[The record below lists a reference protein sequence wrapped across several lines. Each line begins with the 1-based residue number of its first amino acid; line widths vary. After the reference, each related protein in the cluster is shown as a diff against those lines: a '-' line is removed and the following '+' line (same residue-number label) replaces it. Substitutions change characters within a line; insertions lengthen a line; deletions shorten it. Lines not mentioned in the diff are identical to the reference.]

1 MNYDKKKLNKVIK
14 DIKNDLVIFCNN
26 KKLLI
31 QNMKKYENI
40 KFFVETHKR
49 KKYDY
54 SDLLKL
60 AELEFYIAEIE
71 IKTALSNK
79 QFREASSIYNNYF
92 QNSSQKI
99 YLLQYIQNSEKQY
112 VINVVLPQLLNE
124 SNFDYRYKIINKLRG
139 NITDETYND
148 LVSYVDE
155 LNTKQS
161 ENQITKLARSKNYK
175 IAFEYAKCI
184 KDKKIRTSCIKIIL
198 NITKEYIKELY
209 NNLGYPKCKSK
220 TDELL
225 NEYNSEYKEEI
236 VQYSDELKKIAILQN
251 KIYSKLRNFDFL
263 EADNIYRKNR
273 EFLEENIYKNK
284 KSAAIKQY
292 FKTLDIDINDEQ
304 AMSLSGLSQNTLVTA
319 RAGSG
324 KTRTIACKAIYAIE
338 KENIKPEE
346 ILLLSFNGNAAT
358 EMKQRIINDFKYNKF
373 DKDSAK
379 TFHSLAYN
387 IVKPQEVLL
396 YDDSDKEVK
405 QNLTKFI
412 DKIYSS
418 KEILTEDFKNNLYE
432 YYRWTPDN
440 RDNFIKYWA
449 FKNDDEK
456 YTYLRNKKRV
466 TLSREK
472 VKSNGEKWIADF
484 LFEHDIKYKYEKILT
499 CRKYFENY
507 NNQGLKMYH
516 PDFTIWNNKDQTTY
530 IIEHWGIDEN
540 DQYKKV
546 PKYWKKTWDEYY
558 KEMLWKRNI
567 INNAPNIKLI
577 ETSICDL
584 ECGRT
589 NFEKI
594 LKNKLELSGISC
606 NKLSKE
612 EIFERIED
620 NFSNDMAKKF
630 AQFILY
636 AQKENFTPD
645 DIDKKLKND
654 VFKGNKRCE
663 SFVIMANEIYKRY
676 NSKLDEEH
684 RTDFDH
690 ILLKA
695 TEKIISS
702 HGNCEI
708 LLQNKRQKIKDIK
721 MILIDEYQDFSQLF
735 FDMINAILKFNP
747 DIKLYCVGDD
757 WQAINAFA
765 GSNLKFFNDF
775 EKYFPNSDFANLSC
789 NYRSYK
795 NIVESGNQLM
805 KGMGVPSNYINH
817 NEGKIELYYV
827 DDVNIYKDG
836 GKDID
841 IEFIYDNETTPDQ
854 KPFFG
859 IKHRYFKKCIEI
871 ISQNPEQSYIIM
883 HRKTT
888 LCNYEELQ
896 KFENAIRKY
905 FRKYNIVI
913 DIKVDT
919 IHKFKGME
927 AENIIIL
934 EATDSEFPLIHPD
947 SEIYLIFNRTP
958 QMILNDEKR
967 LFYVAL
973 TRARKNIY
981 ILAEKSCCSEYVMVI
996 KDSINNQRQVLYD
1009 KELEEIIQNLDLF

>member
-1 MNYDKKKLNKVIK
+1 MRYDKEKLNKVIK
-14 DIKNDLVIFCNN
+14 NIKNDLIIFCEN
-26 KKLLI
+26 KKLLQ
-31 QNMKKYENI
+31 QNWKKYENI
-40 KFFVETHKR
+40 RIFVETHK
-49 KKYDY
+49 KQKYDN

-60 AELEFYIAEIE
+60 AELEFYIAKIE

-79 QFREASSIYNNYF
+79 QFKEAFSIYNSYF

-99 YLLQYIQNSEKQY
+99 YLLQYIQNSEKKY
-112 VINVVLPQLLNE
+112 ITNVVLPQLLNE
-124 SNFDYRYKIINKLRG
+124 SNFDYRYKRINKFCN
-139 NITDETYND
+139 NITDEAYND
-148 LVSYVDE
+148 LVLYVDE
-155 LNTKQS
+155 LNIKES
-161 ENQITKLARSKNYK
+161 ENQITKLTQSKNYK
-175 IAFEYAKCI
+175 IAFKYAKLI
-184 KDKKIRTSCIKIIL
+184 KNEEIKVRCIKIIL
-198 NITKEYIKELY
+198 GNTKEYIKKLY
-209 NNLGYPKCKSK
+209 NNLGYPKCKSNIG
-220 TDELL
+220 ELL
-225 NEYNSEYKEEI
+225 NEYSTEYKEEI

-251 KIYSKLRNFDFL
+251 KIYSKLRDFDFL

-304 AMSLSGLSQNTLVTA
+304 AISLSGLSQNTLITA

-338 KENIKPEE
+338 KEHIKPDE
-346 ILLLSFNGNAAT
+346 ILLLSFNGNAAI

-373 DKDSAK
+373 DKDSVK

-387 IVKPQEVLL
+387 IVKPQEELL

-418 KEILTEDFKNNLYE
+418 KEILTESFKNNLYE

-440 RDNFIKYWA
+440 RDDFIKYWA
-449 FKNDDEK
+449 FKNNDEK
-456 YTYLRNKKRV
+456 YTYLRNRKYI
-466 TLSREK
+466 TLNREK

-499 CRKYFENY
+499 CRKYLENY
-507 NNQGLKMYH
+507 SNQGLKMYH
-516 PDFTIWNNKDQTTY
+516 PDFTIWNDENQTTY

-546 PKYWKKTWDEYY
+546 PKHWKKTWDEYY

-567 INNAPNIKLI
+567 INNVPNIKLI
-577 ETSICDL
+577 ETSIRDL

-612 EIFERIED
+612 EIFKRIED
-620 NFSNDMAKKF
+620 NFANDMAKKF
-630 AQFILY
+630 TQFILY
-636 AQKENFTPD
+636 TQKENFTPN

-676 NSKLDEEH
+676 NPKLDEEH
-684 RTDFDH
+684 KTDFDH

-695 TEKIISS
+695 REKIISS
-702 HGNCEI
+702 QGNCEI

-721 MILIDEYQDFSQLF
+721 MILVDEYQDFSQLF

-775 EKYFPNSDFANLSC
+775 GKYFPNSDFANLSY

-805 KGMGVPSNYINH
+805 KDKGVPSKYIND

-827 DDVNIYKDG
+827 DDVNIYNDNTKN
-836 GKDID
+836 ID
-841 IEFIYDNETTPDQ
+841 VEFIYDNETTLDS
-854 KPFFG
+854 KIFFG
-859 IKHRYFKKCIEI
+859 MNHRYFKKCIEI
-871 ISQNPEQSYIIM
+871 ISQNVEQRYFII
-883 HRKTT
+883 HRETKF
-888 LCNYEELQ
+888 NYKDIKEF
-896 KFENAIRKY
+896 KNAIKEY
-905 FRKYNIVI
+905 FRKRNIDV
-913 DIKVDT
+913 DIEIGT
-919 IHKFKGME
+919 AHSFKGME
-927 AENIIIL
+927 ANSVIIL
-934 EATDSEFPLIHPD
+934 EATDREFPLIHPD
-947 SEIYLIFNRTP
+947 SEMYLIFNRIP
-958 QMILNDEKR
+958 QMILDDEKR

-973 TRARKNIY
+973 TRAKKNIY
-981 ILAEKSCCSEYVMVI
+981 ILTEKSCCSEYIVAI
-996 KDSINNQRQVLYD
+996 KDFINNQKQIFHD
-1009 KELEEIIQNLDLF
+1009 KEFEKITHLDLF